1 MSELIQLSDE
11 VRTALDEGRPVVALE
26 TTIVAHGFPAPHGVE
41 VGVEMEVA
49 VRDAGATPAT
59 IGVLG
64 GQIRIGLDEDELA
77 QFDSSAR
84 KLGPRDLAAC
94 AVTGGVGA
102 TTVGGVLAT
111 ARMVGIRFMG
121 TGGIGGV
128 HRGYPSPPDVSADLI
143 ALVTA
148 PVLVACSGAKSLLD
162 IPATMEHLETLGI
175 PVLGYRTDTLPLFY
189 EAEGGPAVTQR
200 VDDPATA
207 ARVAAAHWELGACG
221 LLLTNPPPETVEV
234 GDLIEEAVADG
245 VARWRVRT
253 GGDAFRARVPS
264 RALGRPDAR
273 GEPQARR
280 RQRPV
285 GRRGVGSVRR
295 PVSLYDAVKDLPLEV
310 EAYDLDV
317 SSLDVSSGFTRKT
330 TTIRLQG
337 GGEEGLGEDVTYEAS
352 EHDAQLERGAVLPL
366 GGTWTID
373 SFSQHLAEQ
382 ALFENPPERD
392 VYVDYRRWG
401 FESAALDLALRQAGQ
416 TLGQAVRRELR
427 PLTYVVSMRLGE
439 PPTLAPVQG
448 WLEHYPGLRFKLDA
462 TSDWTDELVAEL
474 RELGCVDSVD
484 FKGHYTGT
492 VVDQG
497 ADPVLYRRV
506 IDGLPG
512 IWLEDPKID
521 DGTRPILEEV
531 SSQVTWDAIIHSVE
545 DIEALPWP
553 PETVNVKPSRFGSIQ
568 RLFAAYDYCDERGIG
583 AYGGG
588 QFELGVGRGHI
599 QYLAALFHPDTPND
613 VAPGGFNLPDP
624 APGLP
629 PSPLI
634 VTPRESGFLAT

>member
-1 MSELIQLSDE
+1 M
-11 VRTALDEGRPVVALE
+11 
-26 TTIVAHGFPAPHGVE
+26 
-41 VGVEMEVA
+41 
-49 VRDAGATPAT
+49 
-59 IGVLG
+59 
-64 GQIRIGLDEDELA
+64 
-77 QFDSSAR
+77 
-84 KLGPRDLAAC
+84 
-94 AVTGGVGA
+94 
-102 TTVGGVLAT
+102 
-111 ARMVGIRFMG
+111 
-121 TGGIGGV
+121 
-128 HRGYPSPPDVSADLI
+128 
-143 ALVTA
+143 
-148 PVLVACSGAKSLLD
+148 
-162 IPATMEHLETLGI
+162 
-175 PVLGYRTDTLPLFY
+175 
-189 EAEGGPAVTQR
+189 
-200 VDDPATA
+200 
-207 ARVAAAHWELGACG
+207 
-221 LLLTNPPPETVEV
+221 
-234 GDLIEEAVADG
+234 
-245 VARWRVRT
+245 
-253 GGDAFRARVPS
+253 
-264 RALGRPDAR
+264 
-273 GEPQARR
+273 
-280 RQRPV
+280 
-285 GRRGVGSVRR
+285 
-295 PVSLYDAVKDLPLEV
+295 SLYDAVKYLPLEL
-310 EAYDLDV
+310 ESYDLDV

-330 TTIRLQG
+330 TTLRLTG

-366 GGTWTID
+366 AGTWTID

-401 FESAALDLALRQAGQ
+401 FESAALDLALRQTGQ
-416 TLGQAVRRELR
+416 TLGQAVGRELR

-439 PPTLAPVQG
+439 PPTLAPVHG
-448 WLEHYPGLRFKLDA
+448 WLEHYPTLRFKLDA
-462 TSDWTDELVAEL
+462 TSDWTDELVAQL

-492 VVDQG
+492 IVDQG

-506 IDGLPG
+506 IEGLPG

-568 RLFAAYDYCDERGIG
+568 RLFAAYDYCEERGIG

-613 VAPGGFNLPDP
+613 VAPGGFNLPEP

-634 VTPRESGFLAT
+634 VAPRESGFLAA